1 MDVKTRAPRA
11 SRSEFQMILE
21 FIGIRTIIAVGMM
34 GALYFVSAYYN
45 YFYQS
50 KSFLQSFSPYYALR
64 IHDGNRLISN
74 AWDGLWGW
82 VWSWIQMV
90 TNFFYAQWLKIQ
102 DFFVSNVEPYLADNP
117 KIAIVVFLALGFV
130 AFTVLILIVLYG
142 FKFIYSFLPGSKR
155 LTRSTDDT
163 STDDLWVYDPSKKTS
178 DEQLK
183 KMVKSLERLIQQ
195 APAMSGQVPKDAD
208 ISLKTMAARNK
219 DSEFNHRYA
228 AYVMGPI
235 KGTKFDNGHELPLA
249 LDQIKRI
256 TTMMGKSAEYEPLPV
271 DFVMVRAKKGKTSW
285 EVAPNMK
292 PIKCGSAYPIKT
304 IEAVMNKYRNYF
316 IWDTRVKKSN
326 VGYGQR

>member
-1 MDVKTRAPRA
+1 MDARVRAARA
-11 SRSEFQMILE
+11 NRSEFQMLIE
-21 FIGIRTIIAVGMM
+21 FIGIRTIIIIGMM
-34 GALYFVSAYYN
+34 GGLYFVSAYYN

-50 KSFLQSFSPYYALR
+50 RTMFQAFSPYYALR
-64 IHDGNRLISN
+64 IHDGNRIISS
-74 AWDGLWGW
+74 AWNGLWGW
-82 VWSWIQMV
+82 VWSWIQMGIDFL
-90 TNFFYAQWLKIQ
+90 NAQWLNIQ
-102 DFFVSNVEPYLADNP
+102 NYFVTNVEPYLAANP
-117 KIAIVVFLALGFV
+117 KIAIVVFLVLGFV
-130 AFTVLILIVLYG
+130 AFTIVIFVGLYG
-142 FKFIYSFLPGSKR
+142 IKFIYSFMPGNKKASR
-155 LTRSTDDT
+155 GGEDLGIDE
-163 STDDLWVYDPSKKTS
+163 LWVYDPSKKTS

-183 KMVKSLERLIQQ
+183 KMVKALERLIQQ
-195 APAMSGQVPKDAD
+195 APAMSGQVPKDSD

-256 TTMMGKSAEYEPLPV
+256 TSMMGKSAEYEPLPV

-304 IEAVMNKYRNYF
+304 LEGVMNKYRNYF